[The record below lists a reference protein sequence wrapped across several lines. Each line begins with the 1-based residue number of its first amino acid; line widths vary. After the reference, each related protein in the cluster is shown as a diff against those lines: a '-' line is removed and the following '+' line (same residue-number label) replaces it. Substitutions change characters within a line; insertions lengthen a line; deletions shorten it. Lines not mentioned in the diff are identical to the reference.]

1 MMSCWQCGAP
11 LPPDVGFCRTCGA
24 FVRPRSVPV
33 NRPGLT
39 TPVAPQTPAGSFPDV
54 AAAPPLSSS
63 APGFELSPPFSTRST
78 PSSVGGAAAVS
89 SVPGTAATPS
99 TSWPAAPAT
108 AWLSPSSTARPGSA
122 SAGVAT
128 NSNVGDVF
136 AGVGTG
142 FVLISLLLT
151 WYRVTITPLGVQFLE
166 SLERALFSRL
176 FPQAAAGLG
185 GLTGPLT
192 LSLSALD
199 RAAGGWRWADPGRVD
214 RHSSGSSLGRQCG
227 HDETVGSDLATHG
240 HPPGDDG
247 REPPPCCRGLCQ
259 SALWRDASWLPD
271 SDSWP
276 RRLPWACCRAHRM
289 RRRIGGIGQGLSR
302 RRAALTDRP
311 AMTNVFAQRRG
322 QETSGEG
329 ETTFEPG
336 RLGPGQ
342 ATDQGSSLRA

>member
-1 MMSCWQCGAP
+1 MMTCWQCGAP

-33 NRPGLT
+33 NRPGLR
-39 TPVAPQTPAGSFPDV
+39 TPGAPQKPAGSFPDV
-54 AAAPPLSSS
+54 AAAPPPSSS
-63 APGFELSPPFSTRST
+63 VPGFELSPPFSTRST

-89 SVPGTAATPS
+89 FVPGTAATPS

-108 AWLSPSSTARPGSA
+108 AWLSPSSTARPGIA

-185 GLTGPLT
+185 GLRGPLT

-199 RAAGGWRWADPGRVD
+199 RAAGGWRWAILVVSIVIFLEVLLAASAGTT
-214 RHSSGSSLGRQCG
+214 RQSAPTWP
-227 HDETVGSDLATHG
+227 HTAILLVLTVANLLLVVAAFVNLPYGGTPAGYLTVT
-240 HPPGDDG
+240 
-247 REPPPCCRGLCQ
+247 RGLGAYLGLVAGLIACGG
-259 SALWRDASWLPD
+259 ALVVLVKGSQGEE
-271 SDSWP
+271 P
-276 RRLPWACCRAHRM
+276 R
-289 RRRIGGIGQGLSR
+289 
-302 RRAALTDRP
+302 
-311 AMTNVFAQRRG
+311 
-322 QETSGEG
+322 
-329 ETTFEPG
+329 
-336 RLGPGQ
+336 
-342 ATDQGSSLRA
+342 